1 MHCPTCGTTTATD
14 QRFCRSCG
22 MSLEAV
28 SQLVAAHSPS
38 DEVTIQKHQTEKA
51 ALARMV
57 KWMLWGFLVL
67 GLGILLL
74 VTHKIFALDR
84 LVSFIASCL
93 LLLGAGIAMY
103 GLLAA
108 LRDGASTQSK
118 SPKPDKLPPAETAKS
133 LPEERIPVPLPSVTE
148 STTELLAQRD
158 VQNTS
163 E

>member
-1 MHCPTCGTTTATD
+1 MN
-14 QRFCRSCG
+14 
-22 MSLEAV
+22 LEAV

-38 DEVTIQKHQTEKA
+38 DEVQISKAGADKA

-84 LVSFIASCL
+84 LVRFVASCL
-93 LLLGAGIAMY
+93 SLAGTGIIMY

-118 SPKPDKLPPAETAKS
+118 SPKPNKFPPTQTTKS
-133 LPEERIPVPLPSVTE
+133 LPEERVPVPLPSVTE
-148 STTELLAQRD
+148 ATTELLERQD
-158 VQNTS
+158 VRNTS